1 MKDRNKKID
10 CHKCKHFYVTWD
22 KNFPHGCKAM
32 GFKSK
37 SIPSTAVYE
46 ASGISCQQ
54 YDPKNVGQM

>member
-1 MKDRNKKID
+1 MKHDEKID
-10 CHKCKHFYVTWD
+10 CRRCKHFYITWD

-37 SIPSTAVYE
+37 SIPSIAVDE

-54 YDPKNVGQM
+54 YLAKKLRQK